1 MSELHPLPLP
11 SREVMTPTAEQ
22 AAGTEGVRAAKAL
35 AGDPFALYGAPED
48 DSDGSVEAY
57 A

>member
-11 SREVMTPTAEQ
+11 SREVTTPTAAQ

-35 AGDPFALYGAPED
+35 AGNPFALYGAPED